1 MKGRKGNI
9 KIQQHLR
16 QLMATLKII
25 HAAVSNPSSN
35 EECPCFSNWDESLN
49 E

>member
-9 KIQQHLR
+9 KIQQNLR

-25 HAAVSNPSSN
+25 HAALSNPSN
-35 EECPCFSNWDESLN
+35 EECPYCSNWIN
-49 E
+49 H